1 MAGFDAR
8 TISGG
13 TPGEVLMERAGDR
26 CHREAIVLAGGV
38 YGSRFC
44 VLAGPGNNGGDGFVV
59 ARLLRRAGAQVRCV
73 FAAENSRRE
82 RISGDAALN
91 LERMEAVGVPLED
104 FTGDLPACEVV
115 VDAIFGTGFAG
126 AAHGAAGQ
134 AMGSIPAGAAVLSV
148 DIPSGVDGSTGMVTG
163 PAVRA
168 DVTVA
173 VQALKVGHVLEPGA
187 ERSGRLVVADIGI
200 EVDEPDASLSD
211 PHEAVGGLPERG
223 RLAHKWSA
231 GSVLVLGGSPGM
243 GGAPTL
249 SSLAAVRAGA
259 GLVSACV
266 PQPVQPQVA
275 GAVPEV
281 MVVPLPCD
289 EAGHLTEVSFG
300 HVPRPQRF
308 GSLAVGPGLGRSEG
322 VSRFVRK
329 AMYEVPQP
337 MVLDADGLNAVS
349 GEDLRAR
356 TGPTVITPHDGEFTR
371 LGGDLTGP
379 ASRIAAAAVAAAEWD
394 ATVLLKG
401 PSTLVASPGRRPVV
415 CRGGGPELAT
425 AGTGDTLTGIVAA
438 FLARGSGPHE
448 AAVAAVAVH
457 AEAGRRAAA
466 DGRWVSAIDLHEYL
480 GAAERGLR

>member
-1 MAGFDAR
+1 
-8 TISGG
+8 
-13 TPGEVLMERAGDR
+13 MERAGSS
-26 CHREAIVLAGGV
+26 CHREAVALAGGV
-38 YGSRFC
+38 YGRRFC
-44 VLAGPGNNGGDGFVV
+44 VIAGPGNNGGDGFVV
-59 ARLLRRAGAQVRCV
+59 ARLLRRAGALVRCV
-73 FAAENSRRE
+73 LAADSSARG

-91 LERMEAVGVPLED
+91 LVRMEAVGVPLED
-104 FTGDLPACEVV
+104 FTGHLPTCDVV
-115 VDAIFGTGFAG
+115 IDAVFGTGFAG
-126 AAHGAAGQ
+126 AAHGVAGEVMS
-134 AMGSIPAGAAVLSV
+134 AIPAGAVVLSV

-173 VQALKVGHVLEPGA
+173 IQALKVGHVLEPGA
-187 ERSGRLVVADIGI
+187 GRSGRLVVADIGI
-200 EVDEPDASLSD
+200 EVDEVDASLSD
-211 PHEAVGGLPERG
+211 PHEAVGGLPERD

-249 SSLAAVRAGA
+249 SSLAAARSGA

-266 PQPVQPQVA
+266 PQPVQSQVA

-289 EAGHLTEVSFG
+289 EVGRLTEASFE

-308 GSLAVGPGLGRSEG
+308 DSLAVGPGLGRSEG

-329 AMYEVPQP
+329 AMRELSQP
-337 MVLDADGLNAVS
+337 MVLDADGLNAVC

-356 TGPTVITPHDGEFTR
+356 AGPTVITPHGGEFAR
-371 LGGDLTGP
+371 LCGDL
-379 ASRIAAAAVAAAEWD
+379 AEQDSRIAAAALAAAQWD
-394 ATVLLKG
+394 VTVLLKG
-401 PSTLVASPGRRPVV
+401 PSTIVASPGRRPVV
-415 CRGGGPELAT
+415 CRGGGAELAT

-438 FLARGSGPHE
+438 FLARGAGPHE

-457 AEAGRRAAA
+457 AEAGRLAAA
-466 DGRWVSAIDLHEYL
+466 DGRWVSAIDLHEFL
-480 GAAERGLR
+480 GTAERGLR